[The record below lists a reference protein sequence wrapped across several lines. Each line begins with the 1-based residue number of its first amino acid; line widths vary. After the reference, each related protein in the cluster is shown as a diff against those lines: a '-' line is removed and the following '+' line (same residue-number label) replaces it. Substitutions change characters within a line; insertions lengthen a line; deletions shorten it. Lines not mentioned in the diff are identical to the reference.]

1 MNTMS
6 MQNYLKKASKKLVED
21 PESEQKS
28 EGEQHGT
35 PQPTKKGAHAKQ
47 GGGAVHN
54 APAHAKKGTRKKI

>member
-21 PESEQKS
+21 PESEQKND
-28 EGEQHGT
+28 GEQHGA
-35 PQPTKKGAHAKQ
+35 PQPAKKGAHAKQ

-54 APAHAKKGTRKKI
+54 APAHAKKGTRKKV